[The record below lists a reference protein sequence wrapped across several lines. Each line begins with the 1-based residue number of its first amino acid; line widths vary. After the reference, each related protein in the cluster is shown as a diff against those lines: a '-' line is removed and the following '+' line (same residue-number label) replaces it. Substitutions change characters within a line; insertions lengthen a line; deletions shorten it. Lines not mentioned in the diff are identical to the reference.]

1 MIVSK
6 IIGPVTSDK
15 WEREV
20 RRQLE
25 TQLPSDW
32 IVVCNVSWALKN
44 DSGYVRDGQC
54 DFVVLAPKL
63 GMAILEVKG
72 SRSVRVGS
80 DGIWYRTEFNRRTG
94 TEGPEI
100 ALKEAPP
107 EQANRNMHT
116 LVELLCKENKFQNF
130 PGAYC
135 FLVAYPNGD
144 VNGVVDLYDKSTIV
158 TKSRMGQLL
167 KCLSDSLIARGSLEN
182 GKKFTREI
190 ALKFS
195 QILSNSR
202 FIVKSVDTPLDV
214 YEDIT
219 DIDELTRQQFAA
231 LRGAFELQSVAVIGP
246 AGSGKTMLALWKL
259 EALLEEGKK
268 ALYVCFNKFLA
279 EWLRNKNLMLAP
291 SIVSVDKLF
300 TKIGGPV
307 PNTVHDNRYYLETLP
322 QHVFEVAVD
331 MKSIDKYDAIIV
343 DEGQDFGESRV
354 IALLELLK
362 ENGQWLFFADWQ
374 QDVFKS
380 GNADVLG
387 AEVIFRLYHN
397 CRNTELIN
405 KAINQYCSQ
414 SVKPMMGVP
423 IGVTPLIEKCLN
435 VDNLAARTWSLINEM
450 CSAGGAVILSPF
462 RIENSCL
469 ANSKKAYG
477 LEITEEIDK
486 LGKSGYVFF
495 STIKAFKGLE
505 AENVILIHAGI
516 PNRIAAF
523 ADEDLYVACSRA
535 TVRLAIVTSSDEAYN
550 WYSSQ
555 V

>member
-1 MIVSK
+1 MSK

-20 RRQLE
+20 RRQLD

-44 DSGYVRDGQC
+44 ESGYVRDGQC
-54 DFVVLAPKL
+54 DFVILAPKL

-94 TEGPEI
+94 VEGSEI
-100 ALKEAPP
+100 ALREPHP
-107 EQANRNMHT
+107 EQANRNMHS
-116 LVELLCKENKFQNF
+116 LVDLLCKEFKIRNF
-130 PGAYC
+130 LGAYS
-135 FLVAYPNGD
+135 FLVAYPNGELKGD
-144 VNGVVDLYDKSTIV
+144 LDLYDKSIIV
-158 TKSRMGQLL
+158 TKIRMGQLS
-167 KCLSDSLIARGSLEN
+167 KCISDSLIARGALEN
-182 GKKFTREI
+182 GNKFTHEVS
-190 ALKFS
+190 LKFS
-195 QILSNSR
+195 QFLSNSR
-202 FIVKSVDTPLDV
+202 FFVQRVDTPFDAHEDV
-214 YEDIT
+214 K

-231 LRGAFELQSVAVIGP
+231 LRGAFELQSVAVLGP

-259 EALLEEGKK
+259 EALLEEGKN

-279 EWLRNKNLMLAP
+279 EWLRNNNLMLAP

-300 TKIGGPV
+300 TQIAGPV
-307 PNTVHDNRYYLETLP
+307 PNTIRDNRYYLETLP
-322 QHVFEVAVD
+322 QNVFELAVD

-362 ENGQWLFFADWQ
+362 KNGQWLFFADWQ
-374 QDVFKS
+374 QDIFKS
-380 GNADVLG
+380 GKAEVLG

-405 KAINQYCSQ
+405 RATNQYCSQ
-414 SVKPMMGVP
+414 SVIPMLGVP
-423 IGVTPLIEKCLN
+423 VGVTPIIEKCLN
-435 VDNLAARTWSLINEM
+435 IDNLAARTWSLINDL
-450 CSAGGAVILSPF
+450 SPNGGSVILSPY

-469 ANSKKAYG
+469 ANSKKGYG

-486 LGKSGYVFF
+486 LGVSGYVFF
-495 STIKAFKGLE
+495 STIKAFKGIE
-505 AENVILIHAGI
+505 AENVILIHADI
-516 PNRIAAF
+516 PGRIAALEE
-523 ADEDLYVACSRA
+523 EDLYVACSRA
-535 TVRLAIVTSSDEAYN
+535 TGRLAIVTQTDDAFN
-550 WYSSQ
+550 WFSRKI
-555 V
+555 